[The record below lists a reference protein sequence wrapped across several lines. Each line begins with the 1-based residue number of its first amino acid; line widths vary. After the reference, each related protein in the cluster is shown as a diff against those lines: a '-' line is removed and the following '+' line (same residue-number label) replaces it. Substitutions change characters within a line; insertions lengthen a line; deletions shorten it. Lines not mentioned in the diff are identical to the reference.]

1 MGMEKQVPL
10 KAWRWKNGHD
20 LVTSKPR
27 ITDLSNE
34 VDGSPI
40 L

>member
-1 MGMEKQVPL
+1 M
-10 KAWRWKNGHD
+10 KATKWKDGHD
-20 LVTSKPR
+20 SVRSKPR
-27 ITDLSNE
+27 ITDLSNG